1 MDGPTEE
8 TLPVAP
14 ERRSRTVALLVAL
27 LVFAVASA
35 GTFAALWLQAAG
47 DEVTPADVNRF
58 LDARE
63 PAVAERVTEVLE
75 LLLNYDAT
83 TIDDVSD
90 RLLEISSGGFSED
103 YEELVGGENL
113 EKALREAS
121 ASSRGQIVD
130 GPHVYFRD
138 ASEAVS
144 ITTVSQT
151 VQSRSNPAGTT
162 TDYVFRIILI
172 RADGEWVADD
182 VEILSTDEG

>member
-1 MDGPTEE
+1 MDAPAEDA
-8 TLPVAP
+8 LPVAP
-14 ERRSRTVALLVAL
+14 ERTSRTVPILVAL
-27 LVFAVASA
+27 LVFAVASTA
-35 GTFAALWLQAAG
+35 TFATLWLQGAG
-47 DEVTPADVNRF
+47 DEVTPTDVNRF

-63 PAVAERVTEVLE
+63 PAVAERATEVLD

-83 TIDDVSD
+83 TIGDVSD
-90 RLLEISSGGFSED
+90 RLLEISGGGFSED
-103 YEELVGGENL
+103 YEELVGSGNL

-151 VQSRSNPAGTT
+151 VQSRSNPTGIT
-162 TDYVFRIILI
+162 TDYVFRIILL